1 MSTLSILINQLGMFV
16 IYILAGIILIRT
28 KVLNREN
35 MEVVSRLVIKLA
47 LPVMIFTNTV
57 NGVDKEMLFHSLS
70 ILGIAFFMYICL
82 FGLSFL
88 SGKLFHL
95 QGDHQQLYSAMS
107 VFGNIGFMG
116 IPIVTSIFP
125 ERGMLYISV
134 FTMIDQLMLWTVGVR
149 LTSKAGNTVEKVSE
163 IQSSCGQSTSD
174 RKNIAAGQSETDKTT
189 NKTSGKHSNFD
200 FKKLVNP
207 VTIAIVLALIFIL
220 TGISL
225 PEILNTAFSKIG
237 ATATPLAM
245 IYLGGVFACMDVK
258 KYICK
263 LDYYGIVAIKM
274 LIFPVIFYLILGL
287 LPISAE
293 IRMTMTLTSAMPVM
307 SSVVMMANAYGTDGD
322 YAMGGI
328 LVTTVCSIV
337 TLPLVYW
344 ILQFI

>member
-88 SGKLFHL
+88 SGKMFHL

-107 VFGNIGFMG
+107 AFGNIGFMG

-134 FTMIDQLMLWTVGVR
+134 FTMIDQLMLWTVGVG
-149 LTSKAGNTVEKVSE
+149 LTSKAGDRVEKVSE
-163 IQSSCGQSTSD
+163 IQSSCGQVKAD
-174 RKNIAAGQSETDKTT
+174 RKNVAVGRSATDRTVDKRV
-189 NKTSGKHSNFD
+189 SFD
-200 FKKLVNP
+200 FKKLINP
-207 VTIAIVLALIFIL
+207 VTVAIVLSLIFIL
-220 TGISL
+220 AGIQL

-245 IYLGGVFACMDVK
+245 IYLGGVFACMDVR
-258 KYICK
+258 KYVCK
-263 LDYYGIVAIKM
+263 LDYYGIVVIKM
-274 LIFPVIFYLILGL
+274 LIFPVIFYLIQGL

-337 TLPLVYW
+337 TLLLVYW

>member
-1 MSTLSILINQLGMFV
+1 MS
-16 IYILAGIILIRT
+16 A
-28 KVLNREN
+28 
-35 MEVVSRLVIKLA
+35 
-47 LPVMIFTNTV
+47 
-57 NGVDKEMLFHSLS
+57 
-70 ILGIAFFMYICL
+70 
-82 FGLSFL
+82 
-88 SGKLFHL
+88 
-95 QGDHQQLYSAMS
+95 
-107 VFGNIGFMG
+107 FGNIGFMG

-149 LTSKAGNTVEKVSE
+149 LTSKAGDRVEKVSE
-163 IQSSCGQSTSD
+163 IQSSCGQVKAD
-174 RKNIAAGQSETDKTT
+174 RKNVAVGRSATDRTVDKRV
-189 NKTSGKHSNFD
+189 SFD
-200 FKKLVNP
+200 FKKLINP
-207 VTIAIVLALIFIL
+207 VTVAIVLSLIFIL
-220 TGISL
+220 AGIQL

-245 IYLGGVFACMDVK
+245 IYLGGVFACMDVR
-258 KYICK
+258 KYVCK
-263 LDYYGIVAIKM
+263 LDYYGIVVIKM
-274 LIFPVIFYLILGL
+274 LIFPVIFYLIQGL

>member
-1 MSTLSILINQLGMFV
+1 MSTLNILINQLGMFV

-28 KVLNREN
+28 HVLSREN

-57 NGVDKEMLFHSLS
+57 NGVNKGMLFNSLP

-107 VFGNIGFMG
+107 AFGNIGFMG

-149 LTSKAGNTVEKVSE
+149 LTSKAGDRVEKVSE
-163 IQSSCGQSTSD
+163 IQSSCGQVKAD
-174 RKNIAAGQSETDKTT
+174 RKNVAVGRSATDRTVDKRV
-189 NKTSGKHSNFD
+189 SFD
-200 FKKLVNP
+200 FKKLINP
-207 VTIAIVLALIFIL
+207 VTVAIVLSLIFIL
-220 TGISL
+220 AGIQL

-245 IYLGGVFACMDVK
+245 IYLGGVFACMDVR
-258 KYICK
+258 KYVCK
-263 LDYYGIVAIKM
+263 LDYYGIVVIKM
-274 LIFPVIFYLILGL
+274 LIFPVIFYLIQGL

>member
-88 SGKLFHL
+88 SGKMFHL

-107 VFGNIGFMG
+107 AFGNIGFMG

-134 FTMIDQLMLWTVGVR
+134 FTMIDQLMLWTVGVG
-149 LTSKAGNTVEKVSE
+149 LTSKAGDRVEKVSE
-163 IQSSCGQSTSD
+163 IQSSCGQVKAD
-174 RKNIAAGQSETDKTT
+174 RKNVAVGRSATDRTVDKRV
-189 NKTSGKHSNFD
+189 SFD
-200 FKKLVNP
+200 FKKLINP
-207 VTIAIVLALIFIL
+207 VTVAIVLSLIFIL
-220 TGISL
+220 AGIQL
-225 PEILNTAFSKIG
+225 PKILNTAFSKIG

-245 IYLGGVFACMDVK
+245 IYLGGVFACMDVR
-258 KYICK
+258 KYVCK
-263 LDYYGIVAIKM
+263 LDYYGIVVIKM
-274 LIFPVIFYLILGL
+274 LIFPVIFYLIQGL

>member
-1 MSTLSILINQLGMFV
+1 
-16 IYILAGIILIRT
+16 
-28 KVLNREN
+28 

-88 SGKLFHL
+88 SGKLFRL

-107 VFGNIGFMG
+107 AFGNIGFMG

-149 LTSKAGNTVEKVSE
+149 LTSKAGERVEKVSE
-163 IQSSCGQSTSD
+163 IQSPCGQPASG
-174 RKNIAAGQSETDKTT
+174 RKSIAAGQSEI
-189 NKTSGKHSNFD
+189 NEISGKHSNFD
-200 FKKLVNP
+200 FRKLINP
-207 VTIAIVLALIFIL
+207 VTVAIVIALIFIL
-220 TGISL
+220 TGIQL
-225 PEILNTAFSKIG
+225 PGILNTAFSKIG
-237 ATATPLAM
+237 VTATPLAM

-337 TLPLVYW
+337 TLPMVYW

>member
-1 MSTLSILINQLGMFV
+1 MFV

-28 KVLNREN
+28 HVLNREN

-57 NGVDKEMLFHSLS
+57 NGVDKQMLFHSLP

-88 SGKLFHL
+88 SGKILHL

-107 VFGNIGFMG
+107 AFGNIGFMG

-149 LTSKAGNTVEKVSE
+149 LTSKAEDTVENTSKN
-163 IQSSCGQSTSD
+163 SSQCG
-174 RKNIAAGQSETDKTT
+174 KNVGAV
-189 NKTSGKHSNFD
+189 KHSAFD
-200 FKKLVNP
+200 FKKMINP
-207 VTIAIVLALIFIL
+207 VTVAIVLA
-220 TGISL
+220 
-225 PEILNTAFSKIG
+225 EILNTAFSKIG

-274 LIFPVIFYLILGL
+274 LIFPVLFYLILGL

-337 TLPLVYW
+337 TLPFVYW
-344 ILQFI
+344 VLQFI

>member
-35 MEVVSRLVIKLA
+35 MEVVSRLVIKLV

-88 SGKLFHL
+88 SGKMFHL

-107 VFGNIGFMG
+107 AFGNIGFMG

-134 FTMIDQLMLWTVGVR
+134 FTMIDQLMLWTVGVG
-149 LTSKAGNTVEKVSE
+149 LTSKAGDRVEKVSE
-163 IQSSCGQSTSD
+163 IQSSCGQVKAD
-174 RKNIAAGQSETDKTT
+174 RKNVAVGRSATDRTVDKRV
-189 NKTSGKHSNFD
+189 SFD
-200 FKKLVNP
+200 FKKLINP
-207 VTIAIVLALIFIL
+207 VTVAIVLSLIFIL
-220 TGISL
+220 AGIQL

-245 IYLGGVFACMDVK
+245 IYLGGVFACMDVR
-258 KYICK
+258 KYVCK
-263 LDYYGIVAIKM
+263 LDYYGIVVIKM
-274 LIFPVIFYLILGL
+274 LIFPVIFYLIQGL

-307 SSVVMMANAYGTDGD
+307 SSVVMMENAYGTDGD

>member
-1 MSTLSILINQLGMFV
+1 MSTLNILINQLGMFV

-28 KVLNREN
+28 HVLSREN

-70 ILGIAFFMYICL
+70 ILGIAFFMYLCL

-107 VFGNIGFMG
+107 AFGNIGFMG

-149 LTSKAGNTVEKVSE
+149 LTSKAGDRVEKVSE
-163 IQSSCGQSTSD
+163 IQSSCGQVKAD
-174 RKNIAAGQSETDKTT
+174 RKNVAVGRSATDRTVDKRV
-189 NKTSGKHSNFD
+189 SFD
-200 FKKLVNP
+200 FKKLINP
-207 VTIAIVLALIFIL
+207 VTVAIVLSLIFIL
-220 TGISL
+220 AGIQL

-245 IYLGGVFACMDVK
+245 IYLGGVFACMDVR
-258 KYICK
+258 KYVCK
-263 LDYYGIVAIKM
+263 LDYYGIVVIKM
-274 LIFPVIFYLILGL
+274 LIFPVIFYLLLGL

>member
-88 SGKLFHL
+88 SGKLFRL

-107 VFGNIGFMG
+107 AFGNIGFMG

-149 LTSKAGNTVEKVSE
+149 LTSKAGERVEKVSE
-163 IQSSCGQSTSD
+163 IQSPCGQPASG
-174 RKNIAAGQSETDKTT
+174 RKSIAAGQSEI
-189 NKTSGKHSNFD
+189 NEISGKHSNFD
-200 FKKLVNP
+200 FRKLINP
-207 VTIAIVLALIFIL
+207 VTVAIVIALIFIL
-220 TGISL
+220 TGIQL
-225 PEILNTAFSKIG
+225 PGILNTAFSKIG
-237 ATATPLAM
+237 VTATPLAM

-337 TLPLVYW
+337 TLPMVYW

>member
-1 MSTLSILINQLGMFV
+1 
-16 IYILAGIILIRT
+16 
-28 KVLNREN
+28 

-107 VFGNIGFMG
+107 AFGNIGFMG

-149 LTSKAGNTVEKVSE
+149 LTSKAGDRVEKVSE
-163 IQSSCGQSTSD
+163 IQSSCGQVKAD
-174 RKNIAAGQSETDKTT
+174 RKNVAVGRSATDRTVDKRV
-189 NKTSGKHSNFD
+189 SFD
-200 FKKLVNP
+200 FKKLINP
-207 VTIAIVLALIFIL
+207 VTVAIVLSLIFIL
-220 TGISL
+220 AGIQL

-245 IYLGGVFACMDVK
+245 IYLGGVFACMDVR
-258 KYICK
+258 KYVCK
-263 LDYYGIVAIKM
+263 LDYYGIVVIKM
-274 LIFPVIFYLILGL
+274 LIFPVIFYLIQGL

>member
-88 SGKLFHL
+88 SGKMFHL

-107 VFGNIGFMG
+107 AFGNIGFMG

-134 FTMIDQLMLWTVGVR
+134 FTMIDQLMLWTVGVG
-149 LTSKAGNTVEKVSE
+149 LTSKAGDRVEKVSE
-163 IQSSCGQSTSD
+163 IQSSCGQVKAD
-174 RKNIAAGQSETDKTT
+174 RKNVAVGRSATDRTVDKRV
-189 NKTSGKHSNFD
+189 SFD
-200 FKKLVNP
+200 FKKLINP
-207 VTIAIVLALIFIL
+207 VTVAIVLSLIFIL
-220 TGISL
+220 AGIQL

-245 IYLGGVFACMDVK
+245 IYLGGVFACMDVR

-263 LDYYGIVAIKM
+263 LDYYGIVVIKM
-274 LIFPVIFYLILGL
+274 LIFPVIFYLIQGL

>member
-107 VFGNIGFMG
+107 AFGNIGFMG

-149 LTSKAGNTVEKVSE
+149 LTSKAGERVEKVSE
-163 IQSSCGQSTSD
+163 IQSPCGQPASG
-174 RKNIAAGQSETDKTT
+174 RKSIAAGQSEI
-189 NKTSGKHSNFD
+189 NEISGKHSNFD
-200 FKKLVNP
+200 FRKLINP
-207 VTIAIVLALIFIL
+207 VTVAIVIALIFIL
-220 TGISL
+220 TGIQL
-225 PEILNTAFSKIG
+225 PGILNIAFSKIG

-245 IYLGGVFACMDVK
+245 ISLGGVFACMDVK

-337 TLPLVYW
+337 TLPVVYW

>member
-28 KVLNREN
+28 KALNREN

-88 SGKLFHL
+88 SGKMFHL

-107 VFGNIGFMG
+107 AFGNIGFMG

-149 LTSKAGNTVEKVSE
+149 LTSKTGDTVEKISQ
-163 IQSSCGQSTSD
+163 IQSPCGQPISD
-174 RKNIAAGQSETDKTT
+174 RKNIVAGRSVTD
-189 NKTSGKHSNFD
+189 KTSGKHSNFD
-200 FKKLVNP
+200 FKKLINP

-220 TGISL
+220 AGIQL

-245 IYLGGVFACMDVK
+245 IYPGGVFACMDVK

-274 LIFPVIFYLILGL
+274 LIFPVIFYLVLGL

-344 ILQFI
+344 VLQFI

>member
-107 VFGNIGFMG
+107 AFGNIGFMG

-149 LTSKAGNTVEKVSE
+149 LTSKAGDRVEKISE
-163 IQSSCGQSTSD
+163 TQSSCGQPTAH
-174 RKNIAAGQSETDKTT
+174 RKNETVGRSETDRTEDKCA
-189 NKTSGKHSNFD
+189 GFD
-200 FKKLVNP
+200 FKKLLNP
-207 VTIAIVLALIFIL
+207 VIVAIILALIFIL
-220 TGISL
+220 TGIQL

-245 IYLGGVFACMDVK
+245 IYLGGVFACMDVR

-274 LIFPVIFYLILGL
+274 LIFPVIFYLLLGL
-287 LPISAE
+287 FPISAE

-344 ILQFI
+344 VLQFI

>member
-1 MSTLSILINQLGMFV
+1 MDTLSILITQLGMFV

-28 KVLNREN
+28 RVLNREN

-57 NGVDKEMLFHSLS
+57 NGVDREMLFHSLS
-70 ILGIAFFMYICL
+70 ILGIAFFMYIGL

-95 QGDHQQLYSAMS
+95 QGDHQQLYSAMGA
-107 VFGNIGFMG
+107 FGNVGFMG

-134 FTMIDQLMLWTVGVR
+134 FTIIDQLMLWTVGVR
-149 LTSKAGNTVEKVSE
+149 LTSKAG
-163 IQSSCGQSTSD
+163 
-174 RKNIAAGQSETDKTT
+174 DK
-189 NKTSGKHSNFD
+189 SGSFNV
-200 FKKLVNP
+200 KKLINP
-207 VTIAIVLALIFIL
+207 VTVAIATALIFIL

-245 IYLGGVFACMDVK
+245 IYLGGVFACMDVG

-263 LDYYGIVAIKM
+263 LDYYGIVVIKM
-274 LIFPVIFYLILGL
+274 LIFPVIFYLILAL

-337 TLPLVYW
+337 TLPVVYW
-344 ILQFI
+344 ILQLI

>member
-88 SGKLFHL
+88 SGKMFHL

-107 VFGNIGFMG
+107 AFGNIGFMG

-149 LTSKAGNTVEKVSE
+149 LTSKAGNRVEKVSE
-163 IQSSCGQSTSD
+163 IQSSCGQVKAD
-174 RKNIAAGQSETDKTT
+174 RKNAAAGQSATDRTMDK
-189 NKTSGKHSNFD
+189 KVSFD
-200 FKKLVNP
+200 FRKLINP
-207 VTIAIVLALIFIL
+207 VTVAIVLSLIFIL
-220 TGISL
+220 TGIQL
-225 PEILNTAFSKIG
+225 PEILNTAFLKIG

-245 IYLGGVFACMDVK
+245 IYLGGVFACMDVR

-274 LIFPVIFYLILGL
+274 LIFPVIFYLLLGL
-287 LPISAE
+287 LPISGE

-344 ILQFI
+344 VLQFI

>member
-1 MSTLSILINQLGMFV
+1 MSTLNILFNQIGMFV

-28 KVLNREN
+28 HVLNREN

-57 NGVDKEMLFHSLS
+57 NGVDKQMLFHSLP

-88 SGKLFHL
+88 SGKILHL

-107 VFGNIGFMG
+107 AFGNIGFMG

-149 LTSKAGNTVEKVSE
+149 LTSKAEDTVENTSKN
-163 IQSSCGQSTSD
+163 SSQCG
-174 RKNIAAGQSETDKTT
+174 KNVGAV
-189 NKTSGKHSNFD
+189 KHSTFD
-200 FKKLVNP
+200 FKKLINP
-207 VTIAIVLALIFIL
+207 VTVAIVLALFCIL
-220 TGISL
+220 AGLTL

-274 LIFPVIFYLILGL
+274 LIFPVLFYLILGL

-307 SSVVMMANAYGTDGD
+307 SSVVMMANTYGTDGD

-337 TLPLVYW
+337 TLPFVYW
-344 ILQFI
+344 VLQFI

>member
-107 VFGNIGFMG
+107 AFGNIGFMG

-149 LTSKAGNTVEKVSE
+149 LTSKAGDRVEKVSE
-163 IQSSCGQSTSD
+163 IQSSCGQVKAD
-174 RKNIAAGQSETDKTT
+174 RKNVAVERSATDRTVDKRV
-189 NKTSGKHSNFD
+189 SFD
-200 FKKLVNP
+200 FKKLINP
-207 VTIAIVLALIFIL
+207 VTVAIVLSLIFIL
-220 TGISL
+220 AGIQL

-245 IYLGGVFACMDVK
+245 IYLGGVFACMDVR
-258 KYICK
+258 KYVCK
-263 LDYYGIVAIKM
+263 LDYYGIVVIKM
-274 LIFPVIFYLILGL
+274 LIFPVIFYLIQGL

>member
-16 IYILAGIILIRT
+16 IYVLAGIILIRT

-107 VFGNIGFMG
+107 AFGNIGFMG

-149 LTSKAGNTVEKVSE
+149 LTSKAGDRVEKVYE
-163 IQSSCGQSTSD
+163 IQSSCGQVKAD
-174 RKNIAAGQSETDKTT
+174 RKNVAVGRSATDRTVDKRV
-189 NKTSGKHSNFD
+189 SFD
-200 FKKLVNP
+200 FKKLINP
-207 VTIAIVLALIFIL
+207 VTVAIVLSLIFIL
-220 TGISL
+220 AGIQL

-245 IYLGGVFACMDVK
+245 IYLGGVFACMDVR
-258 KYICK
+258 KYVCK
-263 LDYYGIVAIKM
+263 LDYYGIVVIKM
-274 LIFPVIFYLILGL
+274 LIFPVIFYLIQGL